1 MKKELK
7 MDCLQEKRK
16 MENKFK
22 IQNMK
27 TEELAKWL
35 HDNYEDLTKKNK
47 WDTQKSCKVE
57 FEDLPDENKKVMLSM
72 VRRIHK
78 RI

>member
-1 MKKELK
+1 
-7 MDCLQEKRK
+7 
-16 MENKFK
+16 MERKFK

-35 HDNYEDLTKKNK
+35 HDNYEELAKKNK
-47 WDTQKSCKVE
+47 WNIQKSCKVE
-57 FEDLPDENKKVMLSM
+57 FENLPEENKKVMLSM
-72 VRRIHK
+72 ARRIHK